1 MRTIARLLLFCVTIG
16 FFAFAPPLRAEEE
29 KRIAFVVGNAAY
41 QAAPLGT
48 AANDAG
54 LIAQTLQA
62 AGFDV
67 SGARD
72 LDGEALRAAFRDFID
87 KAQASGPNTVAFV
100 YLAGYGLQFEG
111 ENYFVPVDARIASA
125 TDVPAEA
132 LRISDYMKRL
142 AGLPLKA
149 SFIVLD
155 AARANPFAQSGQPL
169 AGGLALAEP
178 EPNMLIAFNAAPG
191 TAAPEESGPYGAY
204 AQALTEMIREG
215 GLSPAE
221 VFDGVRMRVSEATKG
236 AEVPWSSSRIE
247 ASFVF
252 FERAPDAPPPA
263 LNAQRMETMR
273 SAALRDLS
281 PQEAYAAALERDTV
295 HGYEEFLAAYPSDPL
310 ASRVRVL
317 LAARREALTWHRTC
331 RVNTPDA
338 YWSYLRRYPK
348 GPHAAEARYRLEA
361 RAVPLEPPP
370 SFAPIAYDVPPPPP
384 PEIVYVERPVV
395 ILADP
400 VYALPPPPPIVF
412 LAPPPPQLV
421 FTPPLVVA
429 EPDVLPVPVFVPIPT
444 YDDPPRYIAP
454 PPDNIVFANIHN
466 TTVTNNIVN
475 VINQQ
480 AAPAAPSVHG
490 PSVAAGVVA
499 GAAAGAIAAKVLMPP
514 SVAKKAALIE
524 RQGGSA
530 ALPGQGLPA
539 RPAPDQAPPAQR
551 GAPGFPP
558 SQKPAAG
565 LPGSAQPQGHAL
577 PGMSGAPLPG
587 QRGKPGVGAQQQPS
601 QGAPGAAPPP
611 QGHALPG
618 AAGGKPLPGQ
628 GGKPGPA
635 AQGTAPQGAP
645 GASPPPQGHALPG
658 AAGGKPLPG
667 QEGKPGPAAQGTA
680 PQGAPGAAPPP
691 QGHALPGAAGGKP
704 LPGQGGKPGPASK
717 EGPAP
722 LRKGLTGKCL
732 VRVKARLARHW
743 VAKVLRMAC
752 PAARCPCP
760 KRGGRPQGLS
770 RNSPNGRRSRSGS
783 IYPRRFIARRIQAV
797 CRRRGIR
804 RSKRSPGARLNRP
817 SLGTRHPSR
826 PSNGIHRRRR
836 NNGIRRNKRNNGAR
850 LNRFSLGTRHPSRPS
865 NGIHR
870 RRRNNGIRRNKRSP
884 GARRSRHKGGSSAT
898 AASPACRLAPNGLP
912 VNARPSCAAPLCD
925 KAHRAPRAEK
935 GYRDQSRR
943 ALRPKDRLALR
954 GWREA
959 VNKGK
964 SALCRFASTL
974 R

>member
-191 TAAPEESGPYGAY
+191 TAAPEESGLYGAY

-361 RAVPLEPPP
+361 LAVPLEPPP

-429 EPDVLPVPVFVPIPT
+429 EPYVLPVPVFVPIPT
-444 YDDPPRYIAP
+444 YVDPPRYIAP
-454 PPDNIVFANIHN
+454 PPDNIVFTNIHN

-587 QRGKPGVGAQQQPS
+587 QGGKPGVGAQQQPS

-628 GGKPGPA
+628 EGKPGPA

-667 QEGKPGPAAQGTA
+667 QGGKPGPAAQGAA
-680 PQGAPGAAPPP
+680 PQGAPGASPPP
-691 QGHALPGAAGGKP
+691 QGHALPSQQGRPGAAQEGAHREMPGPRQSPPGAALGSKSAPHGLPGSEVP
-704 LPGQGGKPGPASK
+704 LPQAGRAPAGPKPQQPQRPQEPQREHLPPQVYRTPHPGGL
-717 EGPAP
+717 PAP
-722 LRKGLTGKCL
+722 WHPPQQAQPWRPPQQAQPWHPPSQQAQQWHPPPQAQQWHPPQQAQQWRPPQQVQPWHPPSQQAQQWHPPPQAQQWHPPQQAQPWRPPQQAQGRQQRNCGQPGL
-732 VRVKARLARHW
+732 
-743 VAKVLRMAC
+743 
-752 PAARCPCP
+752 PPCP
-760 KRGGRPQGLS
+760 
-770 RNSPNGRRSRSGS
+770 
-783 IYPRRFIARRIQAV
+783 
-797 CRRRGIR
+797 
-804 RSKRSPGARLNRP
+804 
-817 SLGTRHPSR
+817 
-826 PSNGIHRRRR
+826 
-836 NNGIRRNKRNNGAR
+836 
-850 LNRFSLGTRHPSRPS
+850 
-865 NGIHR
+865 
-870 RRRNNGIRRNKRSP
+870 
-884 GARRSRHKGGSSAT
+884 
-898 AASPACRLAPNGLP
+898 
-912 VNARPSCAAPLCD
+912 
-925 KAHRAPRAEK
+925 
-935 GYRDQSRR
+935 
-943 ALRPKDRLALR
+943 
-954 GWREA
+954 
-959 VNKGK
+959 
-964 SALCRFASTL
+964 
-974 R
+974 

>member
-361 RAVPLEPPP
+361 LAVPLEPPP

-429 EPDVLPVPVFVPIPT
+429 EPYVLPVPVFVPIPT
-444 YDDPPRYIAP
+444 YVDPPRYIAP
-454 PPDNIVFANIHN
+454 PPDNIVFTNIHN

-628 GGKPGPA
+628 
-635 AQGTAPQGAP
+635 
-645 GASPPPQGHALPG
+645 
-658 AAGGKPLPG
+658 
-667 QEGKPGPAAQGTA
+667 EGKPGPAAQGTA

-704 LPGQGGKPGPASK
+704 LPGQGGKPGPAAQGAAPQGAPGAAPPPQGHALPSQQGRPGAAQEGAHREMPGPRQSPPGAALGSK
-717 EGPAP
+717 SAPHGLPGSEVPLPQAGRAPAGPKPQQPQRPQEPQREHLPPQVYRTPHPGGLPAP
-722 LRKGLTGKCL
+722 WHPPQQAQPWRPPQQAQPWHPPSQQAQQWHPPPQAQQWHPPQQAQQWRPPQQVQPWHPPSQQAQQWHPPPQAQQWHPPQQAQPWRPPQQAQGRQQRNCGQPGL
-732 VRVKARLARHW
+732 
-743 VAKVLRMAC
+743 
-752 PAARCPCP
+752 PPCP
-760 KRGGRPQGLS
+760 
-770 RNSPNGRRSRSGS
+770 
-783 IYPRRFIARRIQAV
+783 
-797 CRRRGIR
+797 
-804 RSKRSPGARLNRP
+804 
-817 SLGTRHPSR
+817 
-826 PSNGIHRRRR
+826 
-836 NNGIRRNKRNNGAR
+836 
-850 LNRFSLGTRHPSRPS
+850 
-865 NGIHR
+865 
-870 RRRNNGIRRNKRSP
+870 
-884 GARRSRHKGGSSAT
+884 
-898 AASPACRLAPNGLP
+898 
-912 VNARPSCAAPLCD
+912 
-925 KAHRAPRAEK
+925 
-935 GYRDQSRR
+935 
-943 ALRPKDRLALR
+943 
-954 GWREA
+954 
-959 VNKGK
+959 
-964 SALCRFASTL
+964 
-974 R
+974 

>member
-361 RAVPLEPPP
+361 LAVPLEPPP

-429 EPDVLPVPVFVPIPT
+429 EPYVLPVPVFVPIPT
-444 YDDPPRYIAP
+444 YVDPPRYIAP
-454 PPDNIVFANIHN
+454 PPDNIVFTNIHN

-611 QGHALPG
+611 QGHALPSQQGRPG
-618 AAGGKPLPGQ
+618 AAQEGAHREMPGPRQSPPGAALGSKSAPHGLPGSEVPLPQAGRAPAGPKPQ
-628 GGKPGPA
+628 QPQRPQEPQREHLPPQVYRTPHPGGLPA
-635 AQGTAPQGAP
+635 PWHPPQQAQPWRPPQQAQP
-645 GASPPPQGHALPG
+645 WHPPSQQAQQWHPPPQ
-658 AAGGKPLPG
+658 
-667 QEGKPGPAAQGTA
+667 AQQWHP
-680 PQGAPGAAPPP
+680 PQQAQQWRPPQQVQPWHPPSQQAQQWHPPP
-691 QGHALPGAAGGKP
+691 QAQQWHPPQQAQPWRPPQQAQGRQQRNCGQPGLP
-704 LPGQGGKPGPASK
+704 
-717 EGPAP
+717 
-722 LRKGLTGKCL
+722 
-732 VRVKARLARHW
+732 
-743 VAKVLRMAC
+743 
-752 PAARCPCP
+752 PCP
-760 KRGGRPQGLS
+760 
-770 RNSPNGRRSRSGS
+770 
-783 IYPRRFIARRIQAV
+783 
-797 CRRRGIR
+797 
-804 RSKRSPGARLNRP
+804 
-817 SLGTRHPSR
+817 
-826 PSNGIHRRRR
+826 
-836 NNGIRRNKRNNGAR
+836 
-850 LNRFSLGTRHPSRPS
+850 
-865 NGIHR
+865 
-870 RRRNNGIRRNKRSP
+870 
-884 GARRSRHKGGSSAT
+884 
-898 AASPACRLAPNGLP
+898 
-912 VNARPSCAAPLCD
+912 
-925 KAHRAPRAEK
+925 
-935 GYRDQSRR
+935 
-943 ALRPKDRLALR
+943 
-954 GWREA
+954 
-959 VNKGK
+959 
-964 SALCRFASTL
+964 
-974 R
+974 

>member
-361 RAVPLEPPP
+361 LAVPLEPPP

-429 EPDVLPVPVFVPIPT
+429 EPYVLPVPVFVPIPT
-444 YDDPPRYIAP
+444 YVDPPRYIAP
-454 PPDNIVFANIHN
+454 PPDNIVFTNIHN

-530 ALPGQGLPA
+530 ALPG
-539 RPAPDQAPPAQR
+539 
-551 GAPGFPP
+551 FPP

-587 QRGKPGVGAQQQPS
+587 QGGKPGVGAQQQPS
-601 QGAPGAAPPP
+601 QGAPGAA
-611 QGHALPG
+611 
-618 AAGGKPLPGQ
+618 
-628 GGKPGPA
+628 
-635 AQGTAPQGAP
+635 
-645 GASPPPQGHALPG
+645 PPPQGHALPG

-704 LPGQGGKPGPASK
+704 LPGQEGKPGPAAQGTAPQGAPGAAPPPQGHALPGAAGGK
-717 EGPAP
+717 PLPGQRGNPGPAAQGTAP
-722 LRKGLTGKCL
+722 QGAPGASQPPQRHARTGGPGDSAAGRAGCL
-732 VRVKARLARHW
+732 AA
-743 VAKVLRMAC
+743 
-752 PAARCPCP
+752 AARS
-760 KRGGRPQGLS
+760 RP
-770 RNSPNGRRSRSGS
+770 
-783 IYPRRFIARRIQAV
+783 ARR
-797 CRRRGIR
+797 CRRQASPRPRG
-804 RSKRSPGARLNRP
+804 K
-817 SLGTRHPSR
+817 TRPSR
-826 PSNGIHRRRR
+826 PGDSAAGRSGCRAAAARPRPARRRR
-836 NNGIRRNKRNNGAR
+836 RQASPRPRRQ
-850 LNRFSLGTRHPSRPS
+850 TRPSRSRGSAAGRAGCRAAAARPCLAQPARKA
-865 NGIHR
+865 R
-870 RRRNNGIRRNKRSP
+870 RRSGRGSP
-884 GARRSRHKGGSSAT
+884 GNAWSA
-898 AASPACRLAPNGLP
+898 SKPAW
-912 VNARPSCAAPLCD
+912 
-925 KAHRAPRAEK
+925 
-935 GYRDQSRR
+935 
-943 ALRPKDRLALR
+943 R
-954 GWREA
+954 GI
-959 VNKGK
+959 G
-964 SALCRFASTL
+964 
-974 R
+974 

>member
-87 KAQASGPNTVAFV
+87 KSQASGPNTVAFV

-361 RAVPLEPPP
+361 LAVPLEPPP

-429 EPDVLPVPVFVPIPT
+429 EPYVLPVPVFVPIPT
-444 YDDPPRYIAP
+444 YVDPPRYIAP
-454 PPDNIVFANIHN
+454 PPDNIVFTNIHN

-628 GGKPGPA
+628 
-635 AQGTAPQGAP
+635 
-645 GASPPPQGHALPG
+645 
-658 AAGGKPLPG
+658 
-667 QEGKPGPAAQGTA
+667 EGKPGPAAQGTA

-704 LPGQGGKPGPASK
+704 LPGQEGKPGVGAQQQPSQGAPGAAPPPQGHALPGAAGGKPLPGQGGKPGPAAQGAAPQGAPGAAPPPQGHALPSQQGRPGAAQEGAHREMPGPRQSPPGAALGSK
-717 EGPAP
+717 SAPHGLPGSEVPLPQAGRAPAGPKPQQPQRPQEPQREHLPPQVYRTPHPGGLPAP
-722 LRKGLTGKCL
+722 WHPPQQAQPWRPPQQAQPWHPPSQQAQQWHPPPQAQQWHPPQQAQQWRPPQQAQGRQQRNCGQPGL
-732 VRVKARLARHW
+732 
-743 VAKVLRMAC
+743 
-752 PAARCPCP
+752 PPCP
-760 KRGGRPQGLS
+760 
-770 RNSPNGRRSRSGS
+770 
-783 IYPRRFIARRIQAV
+783 
-797 CRRRGIR
+797 
-804 RSKRSPGARLNRP
+804 
-817 SLGTRHPSR
+817 
-826 PSNGIHRRRR
+826 
-836 NNGIRRNKRNNGAR
+836 
-850 LNRFSLGTRHPSRPS
+850 
-865 NGIHR
+865 
-870 RRRNNGIRRNKRSP
+870 
-884 GARRSRHKGGSSAT
+884 
-898 AASPACRLAPNGLP
+898 
-912 VNARPSCAAPLCD
+912 
-925 KAHRAPRAEK
+925 
-935 GYRDQSRR
+935 
-943 ALRPKDRLALR
+943 
-954 GWREA
+954 
-959 VNKGK
+959 
-964 SALCRFASTL
+964 
-974 R
+974 

>member
-169 AGGLALAEP
+169 AGVLALAEP

-236 AEVPWSSSRIE
+236 AEAPWSSSRIE

-252 FERAPDAPPPA
+252 FERALEARPPP
-263 LNAQRMETMR
+263 LKAQRIETMR

-361 RAVPLEPPP
+361 LAVPLEPPP

-400 VYALPPPPPIVF
+400 VSALPPPPPSVF
-412 LAPPPPQLV
+412 LAPPPQLV

-429 EPDVLPVPVFVPIPT
+429 EPYVLPVPVFVPIPT
-444 YDDPPRYIAP
+444 YVDPPRYIAP
-454 PPDNIVFANIHN
+454 PPDNIVFTNIHN

-530 ALPGQGLPA
+530 ALPG
-539 RPAPDQAPPAQR
+539 
-551 GAPGFPP
+551 FPP
-558 SQKPAAG
+558 SQTPAAG

-577 PGMSGAPLPG
+577 PGMSGA
-587 QRGKPGVGAQQQPS
+587 
-601 QGAPGAAPPP
+601 
-611 QGHALPG
+611 
-618 AAGGKPLPGQ
+618 
-628 GGKPGPA
+628 
-635 AQGTAPQGAP
+635 
-645 GASPPPQGHALPG
+645 PPPQGHALPG

-704 LPGQGGKPGPASK
+704 LPGQEGKPGVGAQQQPSQGAPGAAPPPQGHALPGAAGGKPLPGQEGKPGPAAQGTAPQGAPGAAPPPQGHALPSQQGRPGAAQEGAHREMPGPRQSPPGAALGSK
-717 EGPAP
+717 SAPHGLPGSEVPLPQAGRAPAGPKPQQPQRPQEPQREHLPPQVYRTPHPGGLPAP
-722 LRKGLTGKCL
+722 WHPPQQAQPWRPPQQAQPWHPPSQQAQQWHPPPQAQQWHPPQQAQQWRPPQQVQPWHPPSQQAQQWHPPPQAQQWHPPQQAQPWRPPQQAQGRQQRNCGQPGL
-732 VRVKARLARHW
+732 
-743 VAKVLRMAC
+743 
-752 PAARCPCP
+752 PPCP
-760 KRGGRPQGLS
+760 
-770 RNSPNGRRSRSGS
+770 
-783 IYPRRFIARRIQAV
+783 
-797 CRRRGIR
+797 
-804 RSKRSPGARLNRP
+804 
-817 SLGTRHPSR
+817 
-826 PSNGIHRRRR
+826 
-836 NNGIRRNKRNNGAR
+836 
-850 LNRFSLGTRHPSRPS
+850 
-865 NGIHR
+865 
-870 RRRNNGIRRNKRSP
+870 
-884 GARRSRHKGGSSAT
+884 
-898 AASPACRLAPNGLP
+898 
-912 VNARPSCAAPLCD
+912 
-925 KAHRAPRAEK
+925 
-935 GYRDQSRR
+935 
-943 ALRPKDRLALR
+943 
-954 GWREA
+954 
-959 VNKGK
+959 
-964 SALCRFASTL
+964 
-974 R
+974 